1 MLACLEAPEP
11 AESRYPTVVDVIDA
25 SRDLSHAVSYDELVT
40 RQLSQACAA
49 YVDRAQASWPLSR
62 EGGFYA
68 GFRRLLAEDASPRLL
83 VGRAGLA
90 AASRALPTEPRALL
104 RHALEVLGVTPSER
118 EDYLTALLLSIL
130 GWASAFAFTRW
141 EARLTGGDDED
152 IVHLLAARLTWELLL
167 YQEVASA
174 DVRQTVRRARAS
186 FRSRPLAAR
195 TAGEAEWVLQRAVE
209 VAYQQ
214 RLVPDVEAETAS
226 APDEA
231 PPGLASTGDSSFNRL
246 WTLLGVPCVSVPG
259 AVGDHGAPVGLQL
272 VAPHGADAQVQ
283 LTRAVMDDIS
293 VQKLGYAEADPT
305 FDVAGI
311 DSAHKL
317 TIMVSLAYGTPVNF
331 KEIYT
336 EGITGLTPLDIAYAK
351 EFGFTIKLLAIA
363 KFSDGEIEARVHPT
377 MVPSASQIAKVDG
390 VYNAIQ
396 LVGDAVEDVV
406 LYGRGAG
413 SMPTGSAVVSD
424 VMSIAR
430 DMLKN
435 ATGRVPP
442 SSYQPDQRRPLRM
455 RPMEEITSLYY
466 IRFMVLDR
474 PGVLS
479 QIAGVL
485 GRYGISISSV
495 LQQGRKEGQ
504 TVPVVIMTHMAKER
518 DIQNA
523 LREINPMPYIS
534 EPTTLIRVEGRD
546 E

>member
-1 MLACLEAPEP
+1 MKTEVGVGLIGFGTVGTGVARILLDNASLIRRRVGIPVNLVRIADLDITRDRGLTLAPGILTADAQEVVADPRVDIVVELIGGY
-11 AESRYPTVVDVIDA
+11 ESAKRVILDAITRGKQVVTA
-25 SRDLSHAVSYDELVT
+25 NKA
-40 RQLSQACAA
+40 
-49 YVDRAQASWPLSR
+49 
-62 EGGFYA
+62 
-68 GFRRLLAEDASPRLL
+68 LLAVHGEDIFAAAARQGVDLGFEAS
-83 VGRAGLA
+83 VGGGIPVIRALMEGLA
-90 AASRALPTEPRALL
+90 ANHIQSIYGIINGTSNYILSRMTSEGQRFDVV
-104 RHALEVLGVTPSER
+104 LE
-118 EDYLTALLLSIL
+118 
-130 GWASAFAFTRW
+130 
-141 EARLTGGDDED
+141 EAKK
-152 IVHLLAARLTWELLL
+152 A
-167 YQEVASA
+167 
-174 DVRQTVRRARAS
+174 
-186 FRSRPLAAR
+186 
-195 TAGEAEWVLQRAVE
+195 
-209 VAYQQ
+209 
-214 RLVPDVEAETAS
+214 
-226 APDEA
+226 
-231 PPGLASTGDSSFNRL
+231 
-246 WTLLGVPCVSVPG
+246 
-259 AVGDHGAPVGLQL
+259 
-272 VAPHGADAQVQ
+272 
-283 LTRAVMDDIS
+283 
-293 VQKLGYAEADPT
+293 GYAEADPT

-331 KEIYT
+331 KDVYT

-363 KFSDGEIEARVHPT
+363 KYFDGEIEARVHPT

-424 VMSIAR
+424 VIAIAR
-430 DMLKN
+430 NLMKD

-442 SSYQPDQRRPLRM
+442 ASFQQDQRRPLRM
-455 RPMEEITSLYY
+455 RPMEEITCLYY

-504 TVPVVIMTHMAKER
+504 TVPVVIMTHMARER
-518 DIQNA
+518 DVQNA
-523 LREINPMPYIS
+523 LREINNMPFIS
-534 EPTTLIRVEGRD
+534 EPTTLIRVEGKD

>member
-1 MLACLEAPEP
+1 MKTEIGVGLIGFGTVGTGVARVLIENAELIRRRVGVPIILARIADLDITRDRGIAIPPGVLTTDIQQVLTDARVDIVIELMGGYDFAKRVILD
-11 AESRYPTVVDVIDA
+11 ALQRGKHVVTA
-25 SRDLSHAVSYDELVT
+25 NKA
-40 RQLSQACAA
+40 
-49 YVDRAQASWPLSR
+49 
-62 EGGFYA
+62 
-68 GFRRLLAEDASPRLL
+68 LLAVHGEEIF
-83 VGRAGLA
+83 A
-90 AASRALPTEPRALL
+90 AASRHGLDLGFEASVGGGIPVIRALM
-104 RHALEVLGVTPSER
+104 EG
-118 EDYLTALLLSIL
+118 
-130 GWASAFAFTRW
+130 
-141 EARLTGGDDED
+141 
-152 IVHLLAARLTWELLL
+152 LAANNIQSIYGIINGTSNYILSRMTSEGHPF
-167 YQEVASA
+167 EVVLEDAK
-174 DVRQTVRRARAS
+174 RA
-186 FRSRPLAAR
+186 
-195 TAGEAEWVLQRAVE
+195 
-209 VAYQQ
+209 
-214 RLVPDVEAETAS
+214 
-226 APDEA
+226 
-231 PPGLASTGDSSFNRL
+231 
-246 WTLLGVPCVSVPG
+246 
-259 AVGDHGAPVGLQL
+259 
-272 VAPHGADAQVQ
+272 
-283 LTRAVMDDIS
+283 
-293 VQKLGYAEADPT
+293 GYAEADPT

-317 TIMVSLAYGTPVNF
+317 AIMVSLAYGTPVNF

-336 EGITGLTPLDIAYAK
+336 EGIAGLTPVDIAYAK

-363 KFSDGEIEARVHPT
+363 KYSDGEIDARVHPT

-424 VMSIAR
+424 VISIAR
-430 DMLKN
+430 NLLKN

-442 SSYQPDQRRPLRM
+442 ASYQQDQRRPLRM
-455 RPMEEITSLYY
+455 RPIEEITSLYY

-518 DIQNA
+518 DMQNA
-523 LREINPMPYIS
+523 LRDINPMPYIS